1 MVQSETGK
9 INIRFLAGIFLILV
23 TQMLNAQ
30 DSPGPKNWGQIGITY
45 SSFGNNDV
53 FRNDGLMGEASYT
66 GKQFYTLGINYLRP
80 VNHWIDLETGL
91 EYSKHT
97 ILIGPNLPPDAD
109 REPYK
114 AKFSLINIPM
124 SLRANFL
131 KFFFFN
137 SGLFLDID
145 ANKSSSIDNQTGIGG
160 LLGLGAR
167 YHLKCGASIFINP
180 YFKLHALIPFS
191 PDDNQQK
198 VYESGVR
205 VGLAYQL
212 KRKQ

>member
-1 MVQSETGK
+1 MDQSETGK
-9 INIRFLAGIFLILV
+9 LNIRFLTGIFLMLL

-30 DSPGPKNWGQIGITY
+30 DSPEPKNWGQIGITY
-45 SSFGNNDV
+45 SSFGDNDV
-53 FRNDGLMGEASYT
+53 FRHNDLMGEASYT

-80 VNHWIDLETGL
+80 VNRWIDLETGL

-97 ILIGPNLPPDAD
+97 ILIGPNLPPNAD

-114 AKFSLINIPM
+114 AEFSFINIPM
-124 SLRANFL
+124 SLRVNFL

-145 ANKSSSIDNQTGIGG
+145 VNKSSSIDNQTGIGG

-180 YFKLHALIPFS
+180 YFKLHSLIPFS

-198 VYESGVR
+198 VYESGIR
-205 VGLAYQL
+205 VGLGYQL